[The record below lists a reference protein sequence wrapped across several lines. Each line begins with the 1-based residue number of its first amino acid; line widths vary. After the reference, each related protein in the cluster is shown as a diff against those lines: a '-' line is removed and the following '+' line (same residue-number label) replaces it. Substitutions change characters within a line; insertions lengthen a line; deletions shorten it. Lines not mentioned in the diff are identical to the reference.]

1 MWWTCYSLN
10 FCLSPKS
17 VSNLDPNVMVSGGK
31 AFGGG
36 EEGWSHE
43 GRTLMIGTSA
53 ITPRELSSPFLHLRT
68 QWEEIG
74 SRSSPDNKPASTL
87 ILNFL
92 ASRTVRDKFLFTSHL
107 AYKGFPGGSV
117 VKNLLANAG
126 DWSLISGSGRFP
138 GEGNGN
144 PTPISLPGKS
154 HGQKSLEGYS
164 SWGLKRVGCNLATKQ
179 QADSSLLQ
187 QLKRLRD
194 EPGPVSSPSW
204 LNSLGMSFFQTCGP
218 HAPSCFLAPLRSKF
232 QLCLINPMGVPSP
245 YTLRI
250 HQWIN
255 TIDILTSWNSRV

>member
-1 MWWTCYSLN
+1 
-10 FCLSPKS
+10 
-17 VSNLDPNVMVSGGK
+17 
-31 AFGGG
+31 
-36 EEGWSHE
+36 
-43 GRTLMIGTSA
+43 MIGTSA

-68 QWEEIG
+68 QWEETG

-92 ASRTVRDKFLFTSHL
+92 ASRTVRDKFLFISHL
-107 AYKGFPGGSV
+107 AYNGFPGGSV
-117 VKNLLANAG
+117 VKNLPANAG

-154 HGQKSLEGYS
+154 HGQRSLEGYS
-164 SWGLKRVGCNLATKQ
+164 SWGLKRVGRNLATKQ

-218 HAPSCFLAPLRSKF
+218 HAPSCFLAPFRSKF
-232 QLCLINPMGVPSP
+232 QLCLIKPMGVPSP

-255 TIDILTSWNSRV
+255 TIEILTSWNSRV